1 MAQHKEDEIALLN
14 KAIDCL
20 EKEVKLK
27 NELIQSQEIII
38 KTLEEHNKK
47 LTELMNRILNC

>member
-1 MAQHKEDEIALLN
+1 MAQHNEEEIALLN